1 MVEHLIT
8 IFIAIFYMNSQF
20 PGTLNTLAMKT
31 LHDVYFIASNNLIY
45 ICNMYKHI
53 LFESTNQITVLPF

>member
-45 ICNMYKHI
+45 ICNMYKHNYI
-53 LFESTNQITVLPF
+53 V